1 MVEGLSFVAEAERN
15 EEFKEE
21 CDAGSVKLVMSEVL
35 ISLVDPSFVVCIV
48 EDPSFVECIVE
59 DPINVVFL
67 VVLEPLLVE
76 ELNLAAGVKSD
87 DEVGEELEI
96 ESVVKAEGVTS
107 DSDELFD
114 GFDDIFI
121 LVTLEVV
128 TVVEEDG
135 VLMNFDEPSLLV
147 EWVANDGVLADIVDS
162 VALVDPSFVA

>member
-1 MVEGLSFVAEAERN
+1 MVEGLNF
-15 EEFKEE
+15 
-21 CDAGSVKLVMSEVL
+21 
-35 ISLVDPSFVVCIV
+35 
-48 EDPSFVECIVE
+48 
-59 DPINVVFL
+59 
-67 VVLEPLLVE
+67 
-76 ELNLAAGVKSD
+76 AAGVESD
-87 DEVGEELEI
+87 DEVEEEWEV
-96 ESVVKAEGVTS
+96 ESVAKAEGVTS

-162 VALVDPSFVA
+162 VALVDPSFVAWIVEW

>member
-1 MVEGLSFVAEAERN
+1 M
-15 EEFKEE
+15 
-21 CDAGSVKLVMSEVL
+21 
-35 ISLVDPSFVVCIV
+35 
-48 EDPSFVECIVE
+48 
-59 DPINVVFL
+59 
-67 VVLEPLLVE
+67 VE

-96 ESVVKAEGVTS
+96 EGVVKAEGVTS

-135 VLMNFDEPSLLV
+135 VLTNFDELSLLI
-147 EWVANDGVLADIVDS
+147 E
-162 VALVDPSFVA
+162 

>member
-1 MVEGLSFVAEAERN
+1 MVEGLSFVAEAETN
-15 EEFKEE
+15 DEFKEE

-76 ELNLAAGVKSD
+76 ELNFAAGVESD

-114 GFDDIFI
+114 GFDVIFI
-121 LVTLEVV
+121 LVIIEVV
-128 TVVEEDG
+128 TVVEADG
-135 VLMNFDEPSLLV
+135 VLTNFDELSLLI
-147 EWVANDGVLADIVDS
+147 E
-162 VALVDPSFVA
+162 